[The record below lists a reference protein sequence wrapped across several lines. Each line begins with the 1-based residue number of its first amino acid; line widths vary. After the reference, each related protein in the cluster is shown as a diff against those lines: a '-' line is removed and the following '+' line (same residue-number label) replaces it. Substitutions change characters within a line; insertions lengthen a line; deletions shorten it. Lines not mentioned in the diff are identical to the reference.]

1 MITILTG
8 APGHGKSFTLVKKID
23 EAMSKGRPVITNVP
37 LRDDWARV
45 MVRRHMLF
53 SRWRKVAFEAKVAE
67 YERRM
72 FISDDID
79 ELTRV
84 RVSGTKEGRAD
95 MVIDESQRKLNIR
108 SYRDGGQKKLVDYV
122 SGHRHYGVHLTLATQ
137 HIDNLDTQVKRLFEY
152 HEEVRNFRRLP
163 FFGSIFRLNLFVLTK
178 YWNDKRKTKASTPDV
193 YLLSKSLAR
202 LYSTHALN
210 EHDWPEDAIIL
221 PRPLEAA

>member
-8 APGHGKSFTLVKKID
+8 APGHGKSFTMVKKID
-23 EAMSKGRPVITNVP
+23 IAMLKGKPVITNVP
-37 LRDDWARV
+37 LREDWARV
-45 MVRRHMLF
+45 MVKRHMLF
-53 SRWRKVAFEAKVAE
+53 SRWRKIAFEDRVKE

-72 FISDDID
+72 FMSDDID

-84 RVSGTKEGRAD
+84 RVVGTKEGRAE
-95 MVIDESQRKLNIR
+95 MLIDESQRKLNIR

-122 SGHRHYGVHLTLATQ
+122 SGHRHYGFHLTLATQ

-163 FFGSIFRLNLFVLTK
+163 FFGSIFRMNVFMLTS
-178 YWNDKRKTKASTPDV
+178 YWNDKRKTKARPPEV

-202 LYSTHALN
+202 LYRTHALN
-210 EHDWPEDAIIL
+210 EVDWPEDAIIL

>member
-1 MITILTG
+1 
-8 APGHGKSFTLVKKID
+8 
-23 EAMSKGRPVITNVP
+23 
-37 LRDDWARV
+37 
-45 MVRRHMLF
+45 MLF